1 MKMNQRIKK
10 LFAIILTLSVAL
22 GQNAELITQKINVE
36 NAIRDKV
43 SVTINKLVNR
53 NDYVIIVNARMDL
66 KPSFQMNDATQKESN
81 NQSMYN
87 PIPGLLPTVPKQ
99 NIQEPN
105 TNGSFNYSTEKYLLY
120 GLDIAVYLDED
131 VSSGMLQ
138 QNITKLVL
146 DAIPEI
152 IDCDDCI
159 RFETMQMNNNTDS
172 NFQNMIQKIE
182 KLEQE
187 KRDGEQEI
195 IDWKFEKLEEQLM
208 NAEDARQEWESQARE
223 RERQRAIADSS
234 ELARLQK
241 IEREYRSKQDSLYQL
256 TSFKLDKAIQSR
268 TDADAETKAQL
279 IDIIKK
285 GISNDSGKDQFSD
298 VVTSDVPEDLSMKNA
313 PSGQSDMVLY
323 IVGSVILLLLLT
335 LLFIVLR
342 NQKKPPVYLKPK
354 SVSDNQ
360 SASSH
365 AAPVV
370 PHTPTET
377 SANMNSDV
385 KRSELNSLRQSAVSM
400 SVGQK
405 DGATQIVKDWL
416 NTESG
421 SENSDGSEEE
431 N

>member
-1 MKMNQRIKK
+1 MKMNQITNK
-10 LFAIILTLSVAL
+10 LFAIILVLSVAL

-66 KPSFQMNDATQKESN
+66 KPSFQMNDSNQKNSTS
-81 NQSMYN
+81 QSMYN

-99 NIQEPN
+99 NIQEPES
-105 TNGSFNYSTEKYLLY
+105 NGSFNYSTDKYLLY

-131 VSSGMLQ
+131 ISSGMLQ

-172 NFQNMIQKIE
+172 NFQNMLQKIE

-187 KRDGEQEI
+187 KRDGEQKI
-195 IDWKFEKLEEQLM
+195 NDWKFEKLEKQLM

-298 VVTSDVPEDLSMKNA
+298 VVTSDVPDDLSMQNA
-313 PSGQSDMVLY
+313 PSGTSNMVLY

-354 SVSDNQ
+354 SVNENQ
-360 SASSH
+360 SPNNNV
-365 AAPVV
+365 APVS
-370 PHTPTET
+370 HTPPET

-416 NTESG
+416 STESG
-421 SENSDGSEEE
+421 SENSDSSEEE
-431 N
+431 K